1 MIKIGI
7 DYSLISPAICILKDG
22 KYTFISY
29 FDDYGK
35 KWKEGKS
42 KEFRYHRE
50 LSEIMELN
58 PYTRNIDKKD
68 YRTEQATKMKSAK
81 MIADKI
87 VTRLIE
93 IVGDDDVII
102 GIEGFSYG
110 SISSS
115 TLDLALYNSFLRIK
129 LLEAF
134 GDECIVIVSPTEG
147 KKNLSGKGNAKKE
160 DMIKSFI
167 ENRTEDP
174 GIEKCVFW
182 QYCKNNE
189 LDYKNIK
196 PIDDLCDAYSIL
208 ISINKV

>member
-1 MIKIGI
+1 MIKIGL
-7 DYSLISPAICILKDG
+7 DYSLISPALCIYEDG
-22 KYTFISY
+22 EYSFISF

-35 KWKEGKS
+35 KWREGKS

-58 PYTRNIDKKD
+58 PYTRSIDKKD

-87 VTRLIE
+87 VARLIE
-93 IVGDDDVII
+93 IVGDDDVTI

-167 ENRTEDP
+167 ENKPKDP
-174 GIEKCVFW
+174 DIERCPLWKF
-182 QYCKNNE
+182 CKENE

-196 PIDDLCDAYSIL
+196 PIDDLVDSYGIL
-208 ISINKV
+208 ISI